1 MPLILENAPAVA
13 FREVGQLF
21 IASFARPS
29 FNSLNDQETVEKTVA
44 KTVDNSNKPT
54 LTVREDALL
63 RLLANT
69 PRMTQKQ
76 LADQL
81 GLTERG
87 VRYLTD
93 KLQKLGVLQRQGGKK
108 AGQWVLAQVPN
119 DGATP

>member
-1 MPLILENAPAVA
+1 MTLIHQSAPSVT

-29 FNSLNDQETVEKTVA
+29 FSLNDQETVEKTVY
-44 KTVDNSNKPT
+44 KTVNNSNMPT
-54 LTVREDALL
+54 LTAREDALL
-63 RLLANT
+63 RLLAST
-69 PRMTQKQ
+69 PQMTQKQ

-93 KLQKLGVLQRQGGKK
+93 KLQRLGVLQRQGGKK
-108 AGQWVLAQVPN
+108 TGQWVVAQAPN
-119 DGATP
+119 SGTAP

>member
-1 MPLILENAPAVA
+1 MILENAPAVA